1 MWKLLNILPR
11 IQSSFF
17 IHFTWNSLN
26 QVYSGFASTV
36 TIRVLTLSASFS
48 YWLLHQL
55 TQDVSVKLPDYVIS
69 ISADMC
75 FFIITC
81 LWADFHRRRRKDGGR
96 VTAWNH
102 WVFFN
107 ESRGRFFNCLC
118 VIKPRTRSFPNP
130 NHDVVVPKPN
140 QAFTQWFVATQN
152 VKLKCKD
159 AHRPQMMLIV
169 EMFIW
174 YSMYGQVLHLKVH
187 YVVLDKTFN

>member
-1 MWKLLNILPR
+1 MAYNILINPDKNIVLCKRLNKKKMWKLLNILPR

-17 IHFTWNSLN
+17 FHFTRKSLT

-75 FFIITC
+75 VFIITC

-96 VTAWNH
+96 VTARNH
-102 WVFFN
+102 WVFLT
-107 ESRGRFFNCLC
+107 SRGDDFSTVF
-118 VIKPRTRSFPNP
+118 VSPNP
-130 NHDVVVPKPN
+130 EHDPFLTLTTLLLCLNLTRLSRHDLSQHK
-140 QAFTQWFVATQN
+140 
-152 VKLKCKD
+152 
-159 AHRPQMMLIV
+159 M
-169 EMFIW
+169 
-174 YSMYGQVLHLKVH
+174 
-187 YVVLDKTFN
+187 